1 MWFHDLRCCNLQ
13 GKRVG
18 CLAEVLLIYAL
29 ACELG
34 ISFPL
39 CSRQPSHLMVEC
51 HRDGYDGNLDGYDGN
66 ASVLPNVHLI
76 IKNS

>member
-18 CLAEVLLIYAL
+18 CLAEVLLTYAL
-29 ACELG
+29 ACELE

-51 HRDGYDGNLDGYDGN
+51 HLDGYDGN
-66 ASVLPNVHLI
+66 ASSPFVLPNVHLI